1 MGCKRMSES
10 VINEPIVN
18 QAARI
23 FNHLRSIYLSQQTVA
38 VLGIFDE
45 GLGVISLDCRSK

>member
-1 MGCKRMSES
+1 MSES
-10 VINEPIVN
+10 VINEPNVN

-45 GLGVISLDCRSK
+45 ACVGAEDLCYLSGLS